1 MTLLQHYQLSL
12 ILIAAVAMPLGL
24 WVYVKRLHNRAAR
37 VFCLYSMGIGIWSLS
52 QMLAGSSSDPGKS
65 LFWARVMF
73 HVVIAF
79 PVMLIHFFSALLGI
93 DRRKICR
100 VGWVLVAA
108 FLPFLSSD
116 LFLHSGQSLGF
127 LRSLPRSGPLFLPYN
142 LVWFGWVTYA
152 LSLLVRYRSAES
164 SFTREQRNLLLGAFL
179 LGYVTGC
186 VNYLYFYG
194 ICVPP
199 LQPFACYG
207 VPIAWLTIAYTVF
220 AYGLFDIHV
229 VIRKSL
235 IYSILITVLT
245 IGYFGIIYLAEW
257 TFQTTIGYQSIGIS
271 MVAFA
276 TMAVVFQPLRARIQR
291 MVERLF
297 FGASREELVKRL
309 EQLEE
314 QVRQAEKLRAIAI
327 LAAGMAHEIKNPLT
341 SIKTFT
347 EYFPEKVNDA
357 VFRKKFHRILTM
369 EVQKIELIVR
379 RLLDFSK
386 PAKLQLQPLR
396 LSEVLHDTLELLS
409 HECLRRGI
417 TIERSYTSE
426 EVIAGDAQQLR
437 QAFLNLL
444 LNSLEAMDRGGMLTV
459 SLIEDEGWLRVT
471 IEDTGKGIS
480 KSDLQRI
487 WEPLFTT
494 KANGTG
500 LGLSIVRDIVKD
512 HGGTIVFDSH
522 LGLGTR
528 CTLKF
533 PLVPPPA
540 PQHEKPTEIATS
552 SKSLKGEE
560 V

>member
-1 MTLLQHYQLSL
+1 MTLLQHH
-12 ILIAAVAMPLGL
+12 IVAFYLTGITVFALGL
-24 WVYVKRLHNRAAR
+24 LVFLAEPKRRLNQI
-37 VFCLYSMGIGIWSLS
+37 FGLYSFTIFWWAITEACVFTAPNQQAANFWSYIEWPMVFLIPPLFVHTVF
-52 QMLAGSSSDPGKS
+52 LATQRYEKS
-65 LFWARVMF
+65 AKIALRIAYVSGFIFVLLHLFTGLVTAPPRPVAYTPFGNKVTVLGPVVTLTFLVLVQFGLWTLWRAYRQATGQLKTQLKHLFWASVIGYFGGSANWFLSYGF
-73 HVVIAF
+73 HV
-79 PVMLIHFFSALLGI
+79 
-93 DRRKICR
+93 
-100 VGWVLVAA
+100 
-108 FLPFLSSD
+108 PFLN
-116 LFLHSGQSLGF
+116 
-127 LRSLPRSGPLFLPYN
+127 P
-142 LVWFGWVTYA
+142 FGIYGVACYSVAMTYA
-152 LSLLVRYRSAES
+152 VLHHR
-164 SFTREQRNLLLGAFL
+164 
-179 LGYVTGC
+179 
-186 VNYLYFYG
+186 
-194 ICVPP
+194 
-199 LQPFACYG
+199 
-207 VPIAWLTIAYTVF
+207 
-220 AYGLFDIHV
+220 LFDVHV

-235 IYSILITVLT
+235 VYSILITLLT
-245 IGYFGIIYLAEW
+245 VGYFGIIYLAEW
-257 TFQTTIGYQSIGIS
+257 AFQTTIGYQSVGIS

-341 SIKTFT
+341 AIKTFT
-347 EYFPEKVNDA
+347 EYFPEKVGDA

-417 TIERSYTSE
+417 TIERSYDSE
-426 EVIAGDAQQLR
+426 EVIAGDPQQLR

-444 LNSLEAMDRGGMLTV
+444 LNSLEAMDRGGVLTV
-459 SLIEDEGWLRVT
+459 SMIEDEGRLRVT

-528 CTLKF
+528 CTLRF
-533 PLVPPPA
+533 PRSSA
-540 PQHEKPTEIATS
+540 AQQATLCS
-552 SKSLKGEE
+552 QTFQKEDA
-560 V
+560 